1 MLLCWK
7 NYTLGNSSLGERV
20 QMKILF
26 LDRDGVINREINY
39 LHKISDFEFIEGVF
53 ESLKYIQNLGYKLII
68 VSNQSGIGRGMY
80 DLKDF
85 ETLNNWMLKEFEKYN
100 IKILDVYICPHS
112 PDENCSC
119 RKPKDGLFRIAF
131 SEYKVEKKSSWMIG
145 DSERDIVA
153 ARKAGIENTIL
164 VRSGHKI
171 EENRTAASYVIDSIS
186 SIRNVIKK

>member
-85 ETLNNWMLKEFEKYN
+85 ETLNNWMVKEFEKYN

>member
-85 ETLNNWMLKEFEKYN
+85 ETLNNWMVKEFEKYN

-153 ARKAGIENTIL
+153 AKKAGIDNTIL